1 MNDLG
6 RFALIWLTVLSLLAF
21 ILFAQ
26 DKFKARH
33 GRWRISE
40 AALWAVAILGGG
52 VGATVGMR
60 LFHHKTKKGFFHIGL
75 PLLALLQIALAVDG
89 SPGLSRLAAV
99 RRASAPAARD
109 RSLQAVAC
117 SPQP

>member
-6 RFALIWLTVLSLLAF
+6 RLALIWLTVLSLLAF
-21 ILFAQ
+21 ILFAH

-75 PLLALLQIALAVDG
+75 PLLALLQIALAVWAVLG
-89 SPGLSRLAAV
+89 FPGWPL
-99 RRASAPAARD
+99 
-109 RSLQAVAC
+109 
-117 SPQP
+117 